1 METSTSRTT
10 TPGLQ
15 PMARFSTEQS
25 VKNCDR
31 HGDYTAFTYREH
43 TSGCPM
49 CMKEQ
54 QEREASEAHAK
65 RLLEL
70 RQRRANE
77 LLGRAA
83 IPPRFADKTLANF
96 VAHAQGPA
104 RALAVAK
111 DFAADFSEF
120 QKTGQSMVFCGGVGA
135 GKTHLA
141 VGICHEV
148 IKQDCVAVFSSVIGA
163 VRSIKETYRKGSEL
177 TEADAIN
184 NLVEPDL
191 LVLDEVGVQFGSE
204 AEKMYLFEIINGR
217 YQALKPTIVISNLA
231 KEPLTEYLGER
242 VIDRLREG
250 GGRMVVFD
258 WPSYRRQAGQG
269 DQS

>member
-1 METSTSRTT
+1 METSASRTT

-15 PMARFSTEQS
+15 PMARFKAEQS
-25 VKNCDR
+25 LAVCEG
-31 HGDYTAFTYREH
+31 HGEYTAYTYRGH
-43 TSGCPM
+43 TSGCPA

-65 RLLEL
+65 WLVEL

-83 IPPRFADKTLANF
+83 IPPRFADRTLANF
-96 VAHAQGPA
+96 MPHADGPA
-104 RALAVAK
+104 KALAIARE
-111 DFAADFSEF
+111 FAENFAEC
-120 QKTGQSMVFCGGVGA
+120 QRTGQGLVFCGGVGA

-148 IKQDCVAVFSSVIGA
+148 IKQDRVAVFSSVLSA

-177 TEADAIN
+177 TEGEAIQ
-184 NLVEPDL
+184 NLVDPDL

-204 AEKMYLFEIINGR
+204 TEKMYLFEVINGR

-231 KEPLTEYLGER
+231 KDPLTEYLGER

-258 WPSYRRQAGQG
+258 WPSYRRQA
-269 DQS
+269 

>member
-1 METSTSRTT
+1 METSASRTT

-15 PMARFSTEQS
+15 PMARFKAEQS
-25 VKNCDR
+25 LAVCEG
-31 HGDYTAFTYREH
+31 HGEYTAYTYRGH
-43 TSGCPM
+43 TSGCPA

-65 RLLEL
+65 WLVEL

-83 IPPRFADKTLANF
+83 IPPRFADRTLANF
-96 VAHAQGPA
+96 MPHADGPA
-104 RALAVAK
+104 KALAIARE
-111 DFAADFSEF
+111 FAENFAEC
-120 QKTGQSMVFCGGVGA
+120 QRTGQGLVFCGGVGA

-148 IKQDCVAVFSSVIGA
+148 IKQDRVAVFSSVLSA

-177 TEADAIN
+177 TEAEAIQ
-184 NLVEPDL
+184 NLVDPDL

-204 AEKMYLFEIINGR
+204 TEKMYLFEVINGR

-231 KEPLTEYLGER
+231 KDPLTEYLGER

-258 WPSYRRQAGQG
+258 WPSYRRQA
-269 DQS
+269 

>member
-15 PMARFSTEQS
+15 RMGRFSTEQFS
-25 VKNCDR
+25 QCCDQ
-31 HGDYTAFTYREH
+31 HGEYTAITYLGH
-43 TSGCPM
+43 TSGCPV
-49 CMKEQ
+49 CIKQQ

-65 RLLEL
+65 WQVEL
-70 RQRRANE
+70 RQRRVSD

-83 IPPRFADKTLANF
+83 IPPRFADKTLENF
-96 VAHAQGPA
+96 VSHAEGPSK
-104 RALAVAK
+104 ALAVAK
-111 DFAADFSEF
+111 DFAANFAEC
-120 QKTGQSMVFCGGVGA
+120 QRTGQSLVFCGGVGA

-148 IKQDCVAVFSSVIGA
+148 IKQDRVAVFSSVIGA

-177 TEADAIN
+177 TEADAIQ
-184 NLVEPDL
+184 NLVDPDL

-204 AEKMYLFEIINGR
+204 TEKMYLFEVINGR
-217 YQALKPTIVISNLA
+217 YQGLKPTIVISNLA

-258 WPSYRRQAGQG
+258 WPSYRRQA
-269 DQS
+269 

>member
-15 PMARFSTEQS
+15 PMARFKAEQS
-25 VKNCDR
+25 PAVCER
-31 HGDYTAFTYREH
+31 HGEYAAYTYRGH
-43 TSGCPM
+43 TSGCPT

-65 RLLEL
+65 WLVAL

-83 IPPRFADKTLANF
+83 IPPRFADRTLSNF
-96 VAHAQGPA
+96 VPHADGPA
-104 RALAVAK
+104 KALAIAK
-111 DFAADFSEF
+111 GFAENFEDCL
-120 QKTGQSMVFCGGVGA
+120 KTGQGLVFCGGVGA

-148 IKQDCVAVFSSVIGA
+148 IKQDHVAVFSSVLGA

-177 TEADAIN
+177 TEAEAIQ
-184 NLVEPDL
+184 NLVDPDL

-204 AEKMYLFEIINGR
+204 TEKMYLFEVINGR

-258 WPSYRRQAGQG
+258 WPSYRRQA
-269 DQS
+269 

>member
-1 METSTSRTT
+1 METSANRTT

-15 PMARFSTEQS
+15 PMARFKAEQS
-25 VKNCDR
+25 LAVCEG
-31 HGDYTAFTYREH
+31 HGEYTAYTYRGH
-43 TSGCPM
+43 TSGCPA

-65 RLLEL
+65 WLVEL

-83 IPPRFADKTLANF
+83 IPPRFADRTLANF
-96 VAHAQGPA
+96 VPHADGPA
-104 RALAVAK
+104 KALAIAK
-111 DFAADFSEF
+111 AFAENFAEC
-120 QKTGQSMVFCGGVGA
+120 QKTGQGLVFCGGVGA

-148 IKQDCVAVFSSVIGA
+148 IKQDRVAVFSSVLSA

-177 TEADAIN
+177 TEAEAIH
-184 NLVEPDL
+184 NLVDPDL

-204 AEKMYLFEIINGR
+204 TEKMYLFEVINGR

-231 KEPLTEYLGER
+231 KDPLTEYLGER

-258 WPSYRRQAGQG
+258 WPSYRRQA
-269 DQS
+269 

>member
-1 METSTSRTT
+1 
-10 TPGLQ
+10 
-15 PMARFSTEQS
+15 
-25 VKNCDR
+25 
-31 HGDYTAFTYREH
+31 
-43 TSGCPM
+43 
-49 CMKEQ
+49 MKEQ

-65 RLLEL
+65 WLVEL

-83 IPPRFADKTLANF
+83 IPPRFADRTLANF
-96 VAHAQGPA
+96 MPHADGPA
-104 RALAVAK
+104 KALVIARE
-111 DFAADFSEF
+111 FAENFAEC
-120 QKTGQSMVFCGGVGA
+120 QRTGQGLVFCGGVGA

-148 IKQDCVAVFSSVIGA
+148 IKQDRVAVFSSVLSA

-177 TEADAIN
+177 TEAEAIQ
-184 NLVEPDL
+184 NLVDPDL

-204 AEKMYLFEIINGR
+204 TEKMYLFEVINGR

-231 KEPLTEYLGER
+231 KDPLTEYLGER

-258 WPSYRRQAGQG
+258 WPSYRRQA
-269 DQS
+269 

>member
-1 METSTSRTT
+1 METSASRTI

-15 PMARFSTEQS
+15 PMARFKTEQS
-25 VKNCDR
+25 AQRCEQ
-31 HGDYTAFTYREH
+31 HGEYTAITYMGH
-43 TSGCPM
+43 TSGCPA
-49 CMKEQ
+49 CIKQQ

-65 RLLEL
+65 WMLEL
-70 RQRRANE
+70 RQRRVNE

-83 IPPRFADKTLANF
+83 IPPRFADRTLENF
-96 VAHAQGPA
+96 VPHAEGPK

-111 DFAADFSEF
+111 SFADGFDECL
-120 QKTGQSMVFCGGVGA
+120 KTGQSIVFCGGVGA

-141 VGICHEV
+141 VGVCHEV
-148 IKQDCVAVFSSVIGA
+148 IKQDRVAVFTSVIGA
-163 VRSIKETYRKGSEL
+163 VRSIKDTYRKGSEL
-177 TEADAIN
+177 TEAEAIQ

-204 AEKMYLFEIINGR
+204 TEKMYLFEVINGR

-231 KEPLTEYLGER
+231 KDPLTEYLGER

-258 WPSYRRQAGQG
+258 WPSYRRQA
-269 DQS
+269 

>member
-1 METSTSRTT
+1 METSPSRTI

-15 PMARFSTEQS
+15 PMARFKTEQS
-25 VKNCDR
+25 SQRCEQ
-31 HGDYTAFTYREH
+31 HGDYTAITYMGH
-43 TSGCPM
+43 TSGCPV
-49 CMKEQ
+49 CIKQQ
-54 QEREASEAHAK
+54 QEREASEAHA
-65 RLLEL
+65 RWLVEL
-70 RQRRANE
+70 RQRRVSE

-83 IPPRFADKTLANF
+83 IPPRFADKTLENF
-96 VAHAQGPA
+96 VPHAEGPK

-111 DFAADFSEF
+111 DFADNFAEC
-120 QKTGQSMVFCGGVGA
+120 QKTGQSLVFCGGVGA

-141 VGICHEV
+141 VGVCHEV
-148 IKQDCVAVFSSVIGA
+148 IKHDRVAVFSSVIGA

-177 TEADAIN
+177 SEADAIK
-184 NLVEPDL
+184 NLVDPDL

-204 AEKMYLFEIINGR
+204 TEKMYLFEVINGR
-217 YQALKPTIVISNLA
+217 YQGLKPTIVISNLA

-258 WPSYRRQAGQG
+258 WPSYRRQA
-269 DQS
+269 

>member
-1 METSTSRTT
+1 METSASRTT

-15 PMARFSTEQS
+15 PMARFKAEQS
-25 VKNCDR
+25 LAVCEG
-31 HGDYTAFTYREH
+31 HGEYTAYTYRGH
-43 TSGCPM
+43 TSGCPA

-65 RLLEL
+65 WLVEL

-83 IPPRFADKTLANF
+83 IPPRFADRTLANF
-96 VAHAQGPA
+96 VPHADGPA
-104 RALAVAK
+104 KALAIAK
-111 DFAADFSEF
+111 AFAENFAECLRN
-120 QKTGQSMVFCGGVGA
+120 GQGLVFCGGVGA

-148 IKQDCVAVFSSVIGA
+148 IKQDRVAVFSSVLSA

-177 TEADAIN
+177 TEAEAIQ
-184 NLVEPDL
+184 NLVDPDL

-204 AEKMYLFEIINGR
+204 TEKMYLFEVINGR

-231 KEPLTEYLGER
+231 KDPLTEYLGER

-258 WPSYRRQAGQG
+258 WPSYRRQA
-269 DQS
+269 